1 MTLQVAEPGDPPTLC
16 RVSPAHLSTQPH
28 LSLQCFG
35 VWGAQ
40 DTPRSDLLFA
50 ACWGGRGL
58 GTPFRARLLFRGLWL
73 QSLKL
78 GIPSLALGVSPEHFW
93 GSSLGFF
100 LRSQMQPCVQRLGL
114 GAHMELDH
122 LGFCLIPFTLL
133 LGGTGPCPLATP
145 VPPSCQAAW
154 VSLEGG
160 AGEQEVL
167 EALPTPSLWVGVGG
181 QSWDT
186 SSWEAGHLPGLC
198 HQEAEPH
205 YGGFPGYLRVGTSEL
220 LIGLGLSQECSL
232 EDTPVLCHQA
242 INAHSAIPRDPTR

>member
-58 GTPFRARLLFRGLWL
+58 GTPFRARLRFRGLWL

-100 LRSQMQPCVQRLGL
+100 FEKPDATLCTKAWPGCPHGVGPLGVL
-114 GAHMELDH
+114 FDPLHPPPGWHRTLPTGH
-122 LGFCLIPFTLL
+122 SSTPKLSSSLGFI
-133 LGGTGPCPLATP
+133 GGWCRRT
-145 VPPSCQAAW
+145 
-154 VSLEGG
+154 GG
-160 AGEQEVL
+160 AGG
-167 EALPTPSLWVGVGG
+167 S
-181 QSWDT
+181 
-186 SSWEAGHLPGLC
+186 
-198 HQEAEPH
+198 
-205 YGGFPGYLRVGTSEL
+205 
-220 LIGLGLSQECSL
+220 
-232 EDTPVLCHQA
+232 
-242 INAHSAIPRDPTR
+242 AHP